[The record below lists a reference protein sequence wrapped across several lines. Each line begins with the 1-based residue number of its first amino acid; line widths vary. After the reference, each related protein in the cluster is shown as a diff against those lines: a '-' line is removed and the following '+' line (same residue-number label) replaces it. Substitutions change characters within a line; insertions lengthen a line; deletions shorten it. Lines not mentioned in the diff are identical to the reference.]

1 MIICA
6 QGRWYLCKGLER
18 NISCVDE
25 EYSPNFLTVKL
36 AIIRT
41 WRDLIFSYSRL
52 IWWIIFLCSFCEYV
66 ERRKHWLSNHKG
78 YILFQT
84 WGRGVV
90 VINFIPWDKFGA
102 VCGTLAIF
110 TKLTNSKSKSRLTN
124 GFSLK
129 SDFLTILGISFKEAR
144 YSNILKTKVVS
155 IY

>member
-1 MIICA
+1 MICA
-6 QGRWYLCKGLER
+6 QRRWYLWKGLTR
-18 NISCVDE
+18 KISCVDE

-36 AIIRT
+36 ATIQT

-52 IWWIIFLCSFCEYV
+52 IWWIIFPYSFGEYV
-66 ERRKHWLSNHKG
+66 ERRKHWLSNPSRG
-78 YILFQT
+78 IYSL
-84 WGRGVV
+84 RGVV

-102 VCGTLAIF
+102 VHGTLAIV
-110 TKLTNSKSKSRLTN
+110 TKLTKSKSRLTT

-129 SDFLTILGISFKEAR
+129 SDFLTTLGISFKEAR

>member
-6 QGRWYLCKGLER
+6 QGRWYLCKGLGR

-66 ERRKHWLSNHKG
+66 ERRKHWLSNPSRG
-78 YILFQT
+78 IYSL
-84 WGRGVV
+84 RGVV
-90 VINFIPWDKFGA
+90 VINFIPWYKFGA
-102 VCGTLAIF
+102 VHGTLAIV
-110 TKLTNSKSKSRLTN
+110 TKLTKSKSRLTT

-129 SDFLTILGISFKEAR
+129 SDFLTTLGISFKEAR